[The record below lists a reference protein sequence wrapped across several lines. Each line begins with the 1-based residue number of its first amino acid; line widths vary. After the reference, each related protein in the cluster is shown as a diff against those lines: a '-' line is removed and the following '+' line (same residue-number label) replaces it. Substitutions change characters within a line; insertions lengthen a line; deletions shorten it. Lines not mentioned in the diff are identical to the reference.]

1 MGTSCLDFALLK
13 LTLPKTSEF
22 WGGFAHKASQRLEIR
37 MDPDRKLA
45 DTGAPSANHVRAHS
59 HLHEELEVRLDQ
71 AERVG
76 YGFDPPKFVL
86 APTYSWK
93 LLLEM

>member
-1 MGTSCLDFALLK
+1 MSTSSLDFALLK

-22 WGGFAHKASQRLEIR
+22 LARFRKASQRLEIR